1 MRKYVLAGLLGITIG
16 LGTPIAAV
24 TPAGAVTVN
33 INIGSS
39 LNHGRAITCT
49 QGQRLIQNRGFRDVR
64 RVDCRG
70 RFFVY
75 RARRGGHRFEITLS
89 AHTGRVTDFRR
100 IRR

>member
-1 MRKYVLAGLLGITIG
+1 
-16 LGTPIAAV
+16 
-24 TPAGAVTVN
+24 
-33 INIGSS
+33 
-39 LNHGRAITCT
+39 
-49 QGQRLIQNRGFRDVR
+49 
-64 RVDCRG
+64 VDCRG